1 MRKIKVLLITV
12 IMLSAGSWFQQ
23 AAAQEKTKEQQD
35 KDLKLQQL
43 IEEQKRSMV
52 DQMKTQDSVRIE
64 FKMQQDK
71 MDDLMKDVNVQV
83 EAAKRAGKA
92 VRIYENPRGNR
103 QFSMDEPFVLSRDY
117 EPYFGH
123 SFGGDSE
130 RTTWDFSKSVKESS
144 FTKEY
149 SFDVEK
155 TASTVIMSVMGDCK
169 SGDIH
174 IKIKMPNGKYY
185 SDIVL
190 DENGN
195 LNWRKS
201 FTISE
206 KENQDKK
213 GEWKFQI
220 ISNKATGFF
229 KISLQTF

>member
-1 MRKIKVLLITV
+1 MRKIKVLLITL
-12 IMLSAGSWFQQ
+12 ILLSAGGWFQQ
-23 AAAQEKTKEQQD
+23 AASQEKTKEQQD

-43 IEEQKRSMV
+43 IEEQKKSMV
-52 DQMKTQDSVRIE
+52 DQKKIQDSVTIE

-83 EAAKRAGKA
+83 EAAKRAGDA
-92 VRIYENPRGNR
+92 VRIYKNPRGAR
-103 QFSMDEPFVLSRDY
+103 TFTMDEPFVFSHDY
-117 EPYFGH
+117 EPYF
-123 SFGGDSE
+123 SQTFGGDSE
-130 RTTWDFSKSVKESS
+130 RTTWEFSKSVKENS

-201 FTISE
+201 FSISE
-206 KENQDKK
+206 KENQDKT

-220 ISNKATGFF
+220 VSNKATGFF

>member
-23 AAAQEKTKEQQD
+23 AASQEKTKEQQD

-43 IEEQKRSMV
+43 IEEQKKSML
-52 DQMKTQDSVRIE
+52 DQKKIQDSVKIE
-64 FKMQQDK
+64 MYLQQDK
-71 MDDLMKDVNVQV
+71 MDDLMKDVDVQV
-83 EAAKRAGKA
+83 EAAKRAQKA
-92 VRIYENPRGNR
+92 VRIYTNPRGDR
-103 QFSMDEPFVLSRDY
+103 QFSMDEPFVLSRTY
-117 EPYFGH
+117 EPYFGQT
-123 SFGGDSE
+123 FGGDSE

-144 FTKEY
+144 FTKDY

-206 KENQDKK
+206 NENQDKT

-220 ISNKATGFF
+220 VSNKATGFF